1 MTNTDVSLAVDPALL
16 PQDVGTCHALI
27 TQLMDEL
34 RKRDGRIEDLEHR
47 MNLLLRRLYGR
58 TSEKWGPG
66 QLALFDTTPEEPV
79 PEPPVSTPK
88 RPGRPPTATKKPG
101 HGRRRLPD
109 QLKRVE
115 MLHDLTP
122 AEKESLGGEA
132 NLVLIGREE
141 TEQLEWEPSSLY
153 VIHHVQLTYARRPL
167 IVASEPSPA
176 SELPTA
182 REAPAG
188 QPPAATTI
196 ITAPKP
202 PQVIPGGLAGPG
214 LVAHVAT
221 SKYVDHVPLHRQERQ
236 FARHGLHLSRQTTCG
251 WTLAGAAL
259 LTLLYELMKRD
270 VLASTVLHVDATTVK
285 IRDTHLNLK
294 RTGYFWPYVGDEL
307 HPWIVFDYTP
317 TQCRDGPEKFLGD
330 FRGYLHADAHSLYD
344 GLYAKGRIIEV
355 GCWMHARRGFFDSR
369 TVDRLRA
376 ETALAHIGRLYAVE
390 RELAE
395 QELKLTRQQGGE
407 APPTA
412 EEQERQRA
420 ERIAR
425 IATGRQERARP
436 VLAEFYGWLEAE
448 APKLPPKN
456 PVRQAMDYALRHR
469 AALERYTEDGR
480 LQIDNGAAE
489 RAVRG
494 IALGRRN
501 WLFCGSERGAR
512 AACVYFS
519 VAASC
524 RRHEIDPYRYLRDL
538 FTRLP
543 LLMAETDGRPTD
555 DQLRPFL
562 PGRWSPAS

>member
-27 TQLMDEL
+27 AQLMDEL
-34 RKRDGRIEDLEHR
+34 RKRDGRIGDLEHR
-47 MNLLLRRLYGR
+47 MDLLLRRLYGR
-58 TSEKWGPG
+58 SSEKWDPA
-66 QLALFDTTPEEPV
+66 QLALFDATPEEPV
-79 PEPPVSTPK
+79 PQPPASSSQ
-88 RPGRPPTATKKPG
+88 RPGPPTTAKKPG

-109 QLKRVE
+109 RLKRVE
-115 MLHDLTP
+115 LIHDLTP
-122 AEKESLGGEA
+122 AEKESLGGET
-132 NLVLIGREE
+132 NLSLIGREE
-141 TEQLEWEPSSLY
+141 TEQLEWQPSSLY
-153 VIHHVQLTYARRPL
+153 VIRHIQLTYVRREPP
-167 IVASEPSPA
+167 VVSEPS
-176 SELPTA
+176 
-182 REAPAG
+182 PAG

-196 ITAPKP
+196 ITAAKP
-202 PQVIPGGLAGPG
+202 PQVIPGGLPGPG

-221 SKYVDHVPLHRQERQ
+221 SKYVDHIPLHRQERQ
-236 FARHGLHLSRQTTCG
+236 FARHGLHLPRQTTCD
-251 WTLAGAAL
+251 WALAGAAL
-259 LTLLYELMKRD
+259 LTLLYELMKRE
-270 VLASTVLHVDATTVK
+270 VLASAAVHVDATTVK
-285 IRDTHLNLK
+285 IRDTHQNLK
-294 RTGYFWPYVGDEL
+294 WTGYFWPYVGDDL
-307 HPWIVFDYTP
+307 HPWIAFDYTP

-330 FRGYLHADAHSLYD
+330 FRGYLHADAHNLYD

-369 TVDRLRA
+369 TVDRPRV
-376 ETALAHIGRLYAVE
+376 ETALAYIGRLYAVE

-395 QELKLTRQQGGE
+395 QELVRKQAEGE
-407 APPTA
+407 PPTG
-412 EEQERQRA
+412 EEQEHQRV

-425 IATGRQERARP
+425 IGTGRQERARP

-480 LQIDNGAAE
+480 LSIDNGAAE

-519 VAASC
+519 LAASC
-524 RRHEIDPYRYLRDL
+524 RRHEIDPFSYLRDL

-543 LLMAETDGRPTD
+543 ILMAETDRHPSD
-555 DQLRPFL
+555 EQLRPFL
-562 PGRWSPAS
+562 PGRWQPTT